1 MAKAAPFQSSS
12 ASIQSRP
19 MTFSM
24 AMYRCSCTW
33 ENCSHL
39 PSLVSPIRSMKKIG
53 DMGTPVSLTA
63 AVWLKASGNLVTRM
77 CWYQFQVPSAATP
90 LTRLVSTRWP
100 SPLDRRSC
108 SAARMPV
115 SRSWLAP

>member
-1 MAKAAPFQSSS
+1 
-12 ASIQSRP
+12 

-33 ENCSHL
+33 ENCSHR

-53 DMGTPVSLTA
+53 DMGTPLSLTA
-63 AVWLKASGNLVTRM
+63 APPLKASGNLVTRI
-77 CWYQFQVPSAATP
+77 CWYQFQVPRAATP

-108 SAARMPV
+108 RAARMPV
-115 SRSWLAP
+115 SSSWLAP